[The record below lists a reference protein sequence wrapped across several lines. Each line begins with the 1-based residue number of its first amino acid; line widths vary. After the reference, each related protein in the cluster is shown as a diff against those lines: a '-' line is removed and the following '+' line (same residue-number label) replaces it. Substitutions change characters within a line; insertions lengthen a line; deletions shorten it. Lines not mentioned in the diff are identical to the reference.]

1 VDLVERLRT
10 GDPRA
15 LPRLISLLEQGTAA
29 GQRALADLYAATGQA
44 HVVGITGPPGAGK
57 STLVSALI
65 GSIRETGRR
74 VAVVAVDPSSPI
86 SGGAV
91 LGDRIRMMERQA
103 DTGVFIR
110 SMAARGRVGGLAAAT
125 ADVVHV
131 LDAAGFDVILI
142 ETVGAGQDGV
152 DIASLA
158 QTVVVLQVPG
168 LGDGVQAIKAGMLEV
183 GDILVVNKA
192 DLPGARD
199 LGRLL
204 RQAVMPLAQ
213 EVERQIPVMRTVAST
228 GEGIDE
234 LRGAIDEHRQ
244 YQLEHGL
251 WQEKVMDA
259 AKREV
264 LSRIRAELERRLLD
278 APDEIP
284 AIRDAIS
291 DVAARRRTAGSA
303 VQALVEPLLRGSG

>member
-1 VDLVERLRT
+1 
-10 GDPRA
+10 
-15 LPRLISLLEQGTAA
+15 LLEQGTAA